1 MEAFTEPGAGFR
13 AGKKQGRRRS
23 MPPTALPAPDIE
35 IGSRHPVKYRLPRES
50 TGKCDPFHN
59 RGKKVAANL
68 SVRRFGAIQ
77 LAVPS
82 AAI

>member
-1 MEAFTEPGAGFR
+1 MEAFTGGGGFGR
-13 AGKKQGRRRS
+13 GKKQGRRRS

-35 IGSRHPVKYRLPRES
+35 IGSRHPVNHRLPRES

-59 RGKKVAANL
+59 RGKKVPTNPSAG
-68 SVRRFGAIQ
+68 RFGAIR